1 MPSTVSLKKRRITLK
16 KIAANSDF
24 IKAFACLLFLV
35 SSSSCN
41 GTANRD
47 SASASGADSMAVR
60 IQGLED
66 REEIRY
72 LLRNYGRFLDQ
83 RDFEAFSLLFA
94 EKDGEW
100 IGGMGK
106 ARGRQAIRKF
116 MEEKIGGGTGEAAAP
131 NYHLF
136 MNDVIDLNGDKASAT
151 TKWMFVIR
159 NETGLPQPLLL
170 GHYEDRFI
178 REEGQWKFLQR
189 IVFSDIPKD
198 DPLSR

>member
-1 MPSTVSLKKRRITLK
+1 MRKETENPFFLTGLIL
-16 KIAANSDF
+16 F
-24 IKAFACLLFLV
+24 LLFYCA
-35 SSSSCN
+35 SSCSPPAN
-41 GTANRD
+41 NATSSFGTEDTLQARLH
-47 SASASGADSMAVR
+47 R
-60 IQGLED
+60 LED
-66 REEIRY
+66 HEEIRY

-94 EKDGEW
+94 EEEGEW

-106 ARGRQAIRKF
+106 ARGRQAIRKL
-116 MEEKIGGGTGEAAAP
+116 MEEQIGGGTGEPTAS

-136 MNDVIDLNGDKASAT
+136 MNDMIDLNGDEASAT

-159 NETGLPQPLLL
+159 SETGLPQPLLL

-178 REEGQWKFLQR
+178 REKGQWKFLQR